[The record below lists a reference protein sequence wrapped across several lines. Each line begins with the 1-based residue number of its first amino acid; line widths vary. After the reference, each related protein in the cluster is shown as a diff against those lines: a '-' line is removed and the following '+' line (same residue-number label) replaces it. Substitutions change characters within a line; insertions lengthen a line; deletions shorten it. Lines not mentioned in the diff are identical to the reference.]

1 MHIER
6 QSLWRGAKSGADL
19 CGLGAF
25 GHRGLPSARRL
36 LKRLPAVAARR
47 RRRGFAP
54 PPGAFALLAAARRA
68 APFDGATDRA
78 RHLSLAWLCRQGRRR
93 RSRLWLG
100 LWLWL
105 WLGFVR
111 PGAGL
116 EDHAAVVVGC
126 AAPVAPADP
135 QPQAW
140 IRLRRRGRLEELDRL
155 ARLEEASLDPGHG
168 AGFVDGDAAQR
179 TQPLTG
185 GERRRTAASNRAASE
200 NRGREQ
206 RDR

>member
-6 QSLWRGAKSGADL
+6 QSLWRGAESSADL

-25 GHRGLPSARRL
+25 GHRCLPSARRL
-36 LKRLPAVAARR
+36 LKRLPAVAER
-47 RRRGFAP
+47 RRRGGFAP
-54 PPGAFALLAAARRA
+54 TPGAFALLAAARRA
-68 APFDGATDRA
+68 APFDGTPDRA
-78 RHLSLAWLCRQGRRR
+78 RHLSLAWLCRQERRR

-100 LWLWL
+100 LWL

-135 QPQAW
+135 QPQARV
-140 IRLRRRGRLEELDRL
+140 RLGRRSRLEKLDRL

-168 AGFVDGDAAQR
+168 TGFVDGDAAQR
-179 TQPLTG
+179 TQPLAG
-185 GERRRTAASNRAASE
+185 GERRP
-200 NRGREQ
+200 
-206 RDR
+206 